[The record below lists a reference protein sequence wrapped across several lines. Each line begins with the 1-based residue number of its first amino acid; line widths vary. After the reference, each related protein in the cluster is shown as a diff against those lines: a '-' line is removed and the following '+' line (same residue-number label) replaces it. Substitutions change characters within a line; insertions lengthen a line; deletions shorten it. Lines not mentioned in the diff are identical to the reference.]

1 MGFLLIFAGFLLFGW
16 MKQSVG
22 ACQGLPSEKGILDQR
37 LDGSMPTRKKRVCH
51 FPVDILL
58 AAFPIFGIFL
68 GFVGIL
74 LGLCGLLLGSCWVWS
89 GLAGG
94 WPIFGILLGFVGI
107 FLGLCGM
114 LGLCG
119 IVVGFVWGVLGVALC
134 FLWGFVGGFVVFCWA
149 FLEFCCFGFGFC

>member
-58 AAFPIFGIFL
+58 AAFPIFGIL
-68 GFVGIL
+68 
-74 LGLCGLLLGSCWVWS
+74 
-89 GLAGG
+89 
-94 WPIFGILLGFVGI
+94 
-107 FLGLCGM
+107 
-114 LGLCG
+114 
-119 IVVGFVWGVLGVALC
+119 VGFWCGFDGVLV
-134 FLWGFVGGFVVFCWA
+134 GF
-149 FLEFCCFGFGFC
+149 